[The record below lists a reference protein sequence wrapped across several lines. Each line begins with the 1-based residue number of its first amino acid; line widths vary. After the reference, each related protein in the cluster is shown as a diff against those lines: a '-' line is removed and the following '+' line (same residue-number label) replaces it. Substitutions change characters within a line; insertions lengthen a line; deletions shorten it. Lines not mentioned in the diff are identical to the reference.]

1 MFKYI
6 KVISVNVNQKTK
18 FKAVSSNRTFLYY
31 EKIQL
36 YLVQSPQ
43 IDISGEQSFTFKV
56 SCNWQ
61 KQSSSNTSHC
71 QLFQF
76 PTRFSVNVTKSLS
89 QWHDQ

>member
-56 SCNWQ
+56 
-61 KQSSSNTSHC
+61 
-71 QLFQF
+71 
-76 PTRFSVNVTKSLS
+76 
-89 QWHDQ
+89 